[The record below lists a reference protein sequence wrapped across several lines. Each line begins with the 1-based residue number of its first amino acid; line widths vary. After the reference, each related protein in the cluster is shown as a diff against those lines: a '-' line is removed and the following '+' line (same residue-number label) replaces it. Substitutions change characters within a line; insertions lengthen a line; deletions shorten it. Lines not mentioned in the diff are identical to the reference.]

1 MLISSIIWL
10 AVAVAVLAVFIVK
23 YRKNPVSD
31 KDVIY
36 LTKTLF
42 VTAAVIFAFSAV
54 LGAMSL
60 YVVNYITAVSVF
72 IIMVICVSM
81 MLTQVNQRVTMT
93 GENSFVSV
101 SIFGKKTEYVFS
113 DFEGFTM
120 NRDRSGVLYMTK
132 GEIKVDL
139 MARRDEKF
147 FKKLSE
153 AGKKKAYDA
162 KKNK

>member
-1 MLISSIIWL
+1 MLIPAVIWL
-10 AVAVAVLAVFIVK
+10 IAAAAVLAVFIVK
-23 YRKNPVSD
+23 YKKNPLTE

-36 LTKTLF
+36 LPKTLF
-42 VTAAVIFAFSAV
+42 IVAAVIFAFSAV

-60 YVVNYITAVSVF
+60 YVVNYITAVSVL
-72 IIMVICVSM
+72 IIMVICVYM

-93 GENSFVSV
+93 GADCFVSGSV
-101 SIFGKKTEYVFS
+101 FGKKTDYVFS

>member
-1 MLISSIIWL
+1 MLIPSVIWL
-10 AVAVAVLAVFIVK
+10 VVAAAVLVVFLVK
-23 YRKNPVSD
+23 YIKNPLTD

-36 LTKTLF
+36 LPKTLF
-42 VTAAVIFAFSAV
+42 VAPAVIFAFCAV

-60 YVVNYITAVSVF
+60 YIANRNITVSVF
-72 IIMVICVSM
+72 IIMAICVYM
-81 MLTQVNQRVTMT
+81 MLSQVNQRVTMT
-93 GENSFVSV
+93 GEGSFVSR
-101 SIFGKKTEYVFS
+101 SILGKKTEYVFS